1 MMPNVVVI
9 GAGVLGA
16 AVAWKLAEDGADVT
30 VLDPNPGGVASPGS
44 FAWLNA
50 SFAADPVYN
59 RLRHESLL
67 IWMAMK
73 QADASVPVTFP
84 GAVIWEQD
92 HFDLPAVL
100 ASQAELGRD
109 AKMLTEGELAEREP
123 KLASLPDTALL
134 LADDGYGDP
143 ARITAWFMDRACACG
158 AVIENLKAEALEV
171 GNGRVTG
178 VRTTNRVWSADH
190 VILCAGIGL
199 PNLLNALGL
208 DLAMLNEPGMLATT
222 DPAEPAISAML
233 ATPEVHAWQG
243 EDGRYLIGAD
253 FGGGDAPGDADA
265 EAGKLAA
272 ALGRLIPAA
281 AGCAVERTTVR
292 ERPMPADG
300 RPAIG
305 PFGPKG
311 LYVVSTHSGMTLAP
325 LIGDLVSREIA
336 TGETDA
342 RLAPYRPDRAAL
354 QREEAEA

>member
-59 RLRHESLL
+59 RLRHDSLL

-100 ASQAELGRD
+100 ASQAELGRS
-109 AKMLTEGELAEREP
+109 ATMLTAGELAEREP
-123 KLASLPDTALL
+123 NLATVPDTALL
-134 LADDGYGDP
+134 LAEDGYGNP
-143 ARITAWFMDRACACG
+143 ARITAWFMDRARAAG
-158 AVIENLKAEALEV
+158 ATVETLSATGLEV
-171 GNGRVTG
+171 EDGTLTG
-178 VRTTNRVWSADH
+178 VRTSGHVLPADH

-199 PNLLNALGL
+199 PTLLNALGL
-208 DLAMLNEPGMLATT
+208 DLPMLNEPGMLATT
-222 DPAEPAISAML
+222 SPSDPSIRAMM

-253 FGGGDAPGDADA
+253 FGGGDAPGDAEA
-265 EAGKLAA
+265 EAQDLVA
-272 ALGRLIPAA
+272 ALGRLIPEAKD
-281 AGCAVERTTVR
+281 CTVEQTTVR

-305 PFGPKG
+305 PFGPRG

-325 LIGDLVSREIA
+325 LIGEVVSHEICG
-336 TGETDA
+336 GEADP
-342 RLAPYRPDRAAL
+342 RLSPYRPGRASL
-354 QREEAEA
+354 QKELAT